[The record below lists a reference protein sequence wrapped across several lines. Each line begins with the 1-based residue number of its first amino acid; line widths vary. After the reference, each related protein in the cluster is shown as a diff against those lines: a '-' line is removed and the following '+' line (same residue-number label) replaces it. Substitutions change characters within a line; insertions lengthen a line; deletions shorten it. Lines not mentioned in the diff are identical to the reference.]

1 MLALVTSALVLA
13 SSALAGQAS
22 RLAASPLRATR
33 GFCMSV
39 DAAATKTPSFV
50 QTEMRGAAMKLH
62 TRDQAPKE
70 GQQPAQKPVSTWQP
84 GRAEYLQFL
93 VDSKAVY
100 SCLDAIVAS
109 TPALATLSNSG
120 LERTEALDKDIAWF
134 AEEGIETPPVA
145 TPGLSYVEML
155 EKMAEEGKAEPFVC
169 HFYNH
174 YFAHTAGGLMIG
186 KRMADMLLDGRTL
199 EFYKWDAGDPK
210 AELLPALRAK
220 IDALADTWTREQKDA
235 CLAETAGSFRYSGSL
250 LSHLREPPSDE

>member
-22 RLAASPLRATR
+22 RLNASPLRATR

-120 LERTEALDKDIAWF
+120 LERTEALDKDVRTRLPRPPPHSSCGCAHVHPHTWRGLVASCLGAHSISLSHA
-134 AEEGIETPPVA
+134 PVA
-145 TPGLSYVEML
+145 HRSPGL
-155 EKMAEEGKAEPFVC
+155 
-169 HFYNH
+169 
-174 YFAHTAGGLMIG
+174 
-186 KRMADMLLDGRTL
+186 
-199 EFYKWDAGDPK
+199 
-210 AELLPALRAK
+210 LRRVSRRRR
-220 IDALADTWTREQKDA
+220 WRRR
-235 CLAETAGSFRYSGSL
+235 G
-250 LSHLREPPSDE
+250 